1 MIERKWYIETLQSEG
16 ERLIKEQTIFP
27 ITIDFDIHFKRK
39 INDKIVTRPFDDSMS
54 SLSHAKKIN
63 MNW

>member
-1 MIERKWYIETLQSEG
+1 MIERKWFIETLQSEG

-39 INDKIVTRPFDDSMS
+39 STIK
-54 SLSHAKKIN
+54 
-63 MNW
+63 